1 VWKNFTNGMMD
12 HWLSESYAKE
22 TLDLDKTYDF
32 LQGFSNMNASTFT
45 MREAFDVGLENLYM
59 GFNYHIL
66 NDNEETLHA
75 DLMKTIAQYGED
87 FVKMIG
93 ADTALHHAFVYKGMA
108 YRTGVHQAPASDWF
122 FQIGNGK
129 VWRFVEPKYTPY
141 LRPHSPDGIS
151 TMSAYDYFPDD
162 FGVPYVD
169 VDTDAGD
176 MMFFPPHWWHQV
188 KNKDP
193 EAFGMG
199 FGFRPT
205 NDAKFAALSAILF
218 PVTAKTGIVSHR
230 IAMLAGIFYAKIK
243 QRITARIQG
252 TAQGNS
258 GVQNRMDKFSSYTE
272 SFAGHVP
279 SWSWDNHPELR
290 AAQMLAG
297 TRTPMASEL

>member
-1 VWKNFTNGMMD
+1 MWKNFTNGMMD

-129 VWRFVEPKYTPY
+129 SPVGAY
-141 LRPHSPDGIS
+141 LSAEETRRSSRAGTSSAPRASGASSSPS
-151 TMSAYDYFPDD
+151 T
-162 FGVPYVD
+162 
-169 VDTDAGD
+169 
-176 MMFFPPHWWHQV
+176 
-188 KNKDP
+188 
-193 EAFGMG
+193 
-199 FGFRPT
+199 RPT
-205 NDAKFAALSAILF
+205 CAPTRPTASARC
-218 PVTAKTGIVSHR
+218 PRTTTSPTTSACPTS
-230 IAMLAGIFYAKIK
+230 
-243 QRITARIQG
+243 T
-252 TAQGNS
+252 S
-258 GVQNRMDKFSSYTE
+258 
-272 SFAGHVP
+272 
-279 SWSWDNHPELR
+279 
-290 AAQMLAG
+290 
-297 TRTPMASEL
+297 TRTRAT

>member
-1 VWKNFTNGMMD
+1 MWKNFTNGMMD

-162 FGVPYVD
+162 FGVGVRCSTVFRVFY
-169 VDTDAGD
+169 G
-176 MMFFPPHWWHQV
+176 FPHLLKRFENMRVIRP
-188 KNKDP
+188 N
-193 EAFGMG
+193 AFLLSSAVTELTLSPRRSSAQTSEERLDL
-199 FGFRPT
+199 FRG
-205 NDAKFAALSAILF
+205 AW
-218 PVTAKTGIVSHR
+218 R
-230 IAMLAGIFYAKIK
+230 
-243 QRITARIQG
+243 
-252 TAQGNS
+252 
-258 GVQNRMDKFSSYTE
+258 
-272 SFAGHVP
+272 
-279 SWSWDNHPELR
+279 
-290 AAQMLAG
+290 
-297 TRTPMASEL
+297 

>member
-1 VWKNFTNGMMD
+1 MWKNFTNGMMD

-129 VWRFVEPKYTPY
+129 VWRFVEPKYGFFTVIGALGRFR
-141 LRPHSPDGIS
+141 LR
-151 TMSAYDYFPDD
+151 
-162 FGVPYVD
+162 
-169 VDTDAGD
+169 
-176 MMFFPPHWWHQV
+176 
-188 KNKDP
+188 
-193 EAFGMG
+193 
-199 FGFRPT
+199 
-205 NDAKFAALSAILF
+205 
-218 PVTAKTGIVSHR
+218 
-230 IAMLAGIFYAKIK
+230 
-243 QRITARIQG
+243 
-252 TAQGNS
+252 
-258 GVQNRMDKFSSYTE
+258 
-272 SFAGHVP
+272 
-279 SWSWDNHPELR
+279 
-290 AAQMLAG
+290 
-297 TRTPMASEL
+297 